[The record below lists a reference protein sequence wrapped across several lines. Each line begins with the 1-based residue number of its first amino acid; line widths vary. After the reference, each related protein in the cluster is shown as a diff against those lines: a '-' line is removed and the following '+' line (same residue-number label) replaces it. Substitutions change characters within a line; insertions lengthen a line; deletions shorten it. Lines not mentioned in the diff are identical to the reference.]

1 MTHRVPRAG
10 AVGLLASGLCCL
22 HVAMA
27 QETPVVT
34 RLSSAH
40 ANTSPTYPLTLVGQ
54 AVAVRGDLAMVGVP
68 EFETVDANGNPVSG
82 GIVEMYEGNASG
94 TQWTRTGSFLPPYP
108 DTDGGFGV
116 PRQPSRHQA
125 TLSTRQGTHVP
136 CAGSKPITTCGTH
149 KTSFYTSNRSL
160 SSICRT
166 QSTTHWS
173 RSFGGSKDIT
183 FTPGKSDAPAPTAL
197 HEPNDAT
204 PPSARP

>member
-1 MTHRVPRAG
+1 M
-10 AVGLLASGLCCL
+10 
-22 HVAMA
+22 
-27 QETPVVT
+27 VT

-40 ANTSPTYPLTLVGQ
+40 ANTTPTDPLTLFGQ

-108 DTDGGFGV
+108 ATDGSFGV
-116 PRQPSRHQA
+116 PRQPSRDQA

-173 RSFGGSKDIT
+173 RSFGGPRTSRSRRARATLPPRPRSTSRMTRRPRRPD
-183 FTPGKSDAPAPTAL
+183 
-197 HEPNDAT
+197 HERVSTSAVRLRYGYGR
-204 PPSARP
+204 PPVAYVSRT

>member
-27 QETPVVT
+27 QETTVVT

-40 ANTSPTYPLTLVGQ
+40 ANTSPTYPLTLFGQ
-54 AVAVRGDLAMVGVP
+54 AAAVCGDLAMVGVP
-68 EFETVDANGNPVSG
+68 EFETVDANGNPASG

-116 PRQPSRHQA
+116 PRQPSRDQA
-125 TLSTRQGTHVP
+125 KRF
-136 CAGSKPITTCGTH
+136 A
-149 KTSFYTSNRSL
+149 
-160 SSICRT
+160 
-166 QSTTHWS
+166 
-173 RSFGGSKDIT
+173 
-183 FTPGKSDAPAPTAL
+183 A
-197 HEPNDAT
+197 
-204 PPSARP
+204 